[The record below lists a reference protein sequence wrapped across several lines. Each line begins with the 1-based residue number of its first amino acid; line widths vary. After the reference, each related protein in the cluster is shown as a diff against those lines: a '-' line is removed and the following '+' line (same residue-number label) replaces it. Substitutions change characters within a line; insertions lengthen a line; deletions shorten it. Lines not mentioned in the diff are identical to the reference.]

1 MTTSQPGAAVI
12 APVDLQPTEAL
23 IEQVQKELNS
33 YLDDCATQEVLLPT
47 GCPFGEEIANRIVS
61 TPAWSISR
69 YPQVSLQPGTE
80 PGSWLMPSTEA
91 AAHLVVDVR
100 SLFDG
105 SVSTF
110 DEDVPFSSSYV
121 VTFLPNNELLISGQ

>member
-1 MTTSQPGAAVI
+1 MTASQPGAAVI
-12 APVDLQPTEAL
+12 AAVDLQPTKAFFS
-23 IEQVQKELNS
+23 QVQRELND

-69 YPQVSLQPGTE
+69 YPKVSLQPGSE
-80 PGSWLMPSTEA
+80 PGSWLMPTTDA
-91 AAHLVVDVR
+91 AAHLVVDIR

-105 SVSTF
+105 SISTF
-110 DEDVPFSSSYV
+110 DEDVPFTSSYV
-121 VTFLPNNELLISGQ
+121 VTFLPDDELLISAQ